1 MEDKD
6 INKIEKKVAYIS
18 ALFSLI
24 LFAFNIFI
32 FRYTGSFLFILFAGF
47 WAIEGI
53 LDLAKDGTD
62 DINDLMNK

>member
-18 ALFSLI
+18 ALISLI
-24 LFAFNIFI
+24 LFAFNILM
-32 FRYTGSFLFILFAGF
+32 FRYTRSFLWMLFSVI

-62 DINDLMNK
+62 DINDFMNR

>member
-24 LFAFNIFI
+24 LFAFNIFM
-32 FRYTGSFLFILFAGF
+32 FRYTESFLWILFAGV

-62 DINDLMNK
+62 DINDLINR